1 MPGDG
6 PGSRARGV
14 PERGARTGQMRRG
27 PPHRRESRVQT
38 RPLTAVT
45 ADADRRRSLSADGPG
60 SRVIFFR
67 DCPLVFGCLNPLNH
81 DGSRFSRF
89 VSDAKFILLY
99 SFGFI
104 SPFSIL
110 VSRLLDF
117 FFTFPSPRE
126 IRHSESDFCA
136 ITFCFSVVFAR
147 AHRTSRT
154 PAHEARARTRVRSG
168 RRTRDG
174 AVAALPSAS
183 WLGGPGS
190 GTGERREST
199 CTRP

>member
-67 DCPLVFGCLNPLNH
+67 DCPLVFGCLNPITMGLRIFTFRFRRKVH
-81 DGSRFSRF
+81 FALFFWLYFAIQHSRVSSSRFFFHIPFAARDSSLRIRF
-89 VSDAKFILLY
+89 LRNYVLLFGGFRARAPHVTHPRPRGARSDA
-99 SFGFI
+99 GPVG
-104 SPFSIL
+104 SPY
-110 VSRLLDF
+110 
-117 FFTFPSPRE
+117 
-126 IRHSESDFCA
+126 
-136 ITFCFSVVFAR
+136 
-147 AHRTSRT
+147 
-154 PAHEARARTRVRSG
+154 
-168 RRTRDG
+168 
-174 AVAALPSAS
+174 
-183 WLGGPGS
+183 
-190 GTGERREST
+190 
-199 CTRP
+199 